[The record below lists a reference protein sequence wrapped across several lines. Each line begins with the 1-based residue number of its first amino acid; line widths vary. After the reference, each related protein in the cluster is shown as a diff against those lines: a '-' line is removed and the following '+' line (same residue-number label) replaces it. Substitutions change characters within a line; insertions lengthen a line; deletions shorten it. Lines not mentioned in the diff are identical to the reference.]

1 MKTFLARRP
10 GPLFVPAL
18 VGLIATLA
26 LLLAAGNVQVLALR
40 APLGLLLACFAPGY
54 ALLFALFPRETDR
67 LSQAALSIPLSLVL
81 GILLG
86 VGMDLAALPFSG
98 VLFAGLSWAITVA
111 GLAIG
116 AWRLER
122 SGGPRN
128 FFRQAPE
135 GVAPSWQPVHLLSN
149 TLAALLVVALA
160 GWAGYSLY
168 QASQVETRPFT
179 TLAVEPASTGDV
191 VQQVVVIANHEH
203 TPMAYRLEVRTPD
216 DAVIGAWSGVL
227 TPGQT
232 YRMPL
237 PARLDL
243 EASGRARVL
252 LFRDQ
257 EREPYRT
264 VHLVGQ

>member
-1 MKTFLARRP
+1 MNMFLARRP
-10 GPLFVPAL
+10 GPLFGPTL

-26 LLLAAGNVQVLALR
+26 LLLAAGNVPAPALR

-54 ALLFALFPRETDR
+54 AVLFALFPREADR
-67 LSQAALSIPLSLVL
+67 LQQVALSVPLSLVL

-86 VGMDLAALPFSG
+86 AGMDLAALPFSG
-98 VLFAGLSWAITVA
+98 VLFAALSWGLTMV

-122 SGGPRN
+122 SGGPRA
-128 FFRQAPE
+128 FFRQASE
-135 GVAPSWQPVHLLSN
+135 GAAPPRQAIHLLSE

-168 QASQVETRPFT
+168 QASQVETKPFT
-179 TLAVEPASTGDV
+179 TLAVEPASAGGAA
-191 VQQVVVIANHEH
+191 QQVVVIANHEH
-203 TPMAYRLEVRTPD
+203 TPMAYRLEVRGPD
-216 DAVIGAWSGVL
+216 DAVISAWSGIL

-232 YRMPL
+232 YRMPV

-243 EASGRARVL
+243 EAGGRARVL

-257 EREPYRT
+257 ESEPYRT
-264 VHLVGQ
+264 VHLR